1 MSKLCTSCEQKLAE
15 LRAEFDAYI
24 QGSEQAFGDVVD
36 EKKALEKRV
45 EDLSRILLS
54 RNKDLAFLYRK
65 LAKMGQGS
73 SEPPVHGDNHS
84 HPI

>member
-15 LRAEFDAYI
+15 LRADFDAYI

-45 EDLSRILLS
+45 EDLARMLMS
-54 RNKDLAFLYRK
+54 RNEDLAALHKK
-65 LAKMGQGS
+65 LAKIGQAS
-73 SEPPVHGDNHS
+73 SEPSVQGDHRR
-84 HPI
+84 HTV